1 MKNYKILLI
10 LIIVI
15 IQSCERKNLSDNISG
30 IWIFDREISNQFLN
44 NEDGYLGMQYPIIYD
59 FKKGGTLIM
68 KNYLFKDTTFS
79 LHWTIIND
87 SLLIV
92 DNIEYIVHGIN
103 EDSIS
108 FISIK
113 DSDSIWSIY
122 RRPMDIKFDVNE
134 QFISKILTSNIWTAE
149 DLEKYSWANHFEYF
163 DNGTMVYRNR
173 IFDKILQD
181 SIDNLQLENWA
192 IAKYDNY
199 YFLYGIDDPFRNRGN
214 FDYFN
219 QIVSINNTSFS
230 LQENYEGNSKEM
242 SYKAKKPIENW
253 KILHENII
261 GQWLS
266 KNSNKRTYGKYGP
279 DRLFKNGILAL
290 FEGNLIFEIDYDK
303 LIYRLDS
310 LKPRLCNWTLGKD
323 AKTLILEYS
332 IDNGP
337 INDTYFECINILN
350 LTDSRMKVRLF
361 DYSFETDLEK
371 PKEYYL
377 NLIQEFVKEK
387 N

>member
-10 LIIVI
+10 LIILI
-15 IQSCERKNLSDNISG
+15 IQSCERKDLSDSIYG
-30 IWIFDREISNQFLN
+30 VWIFDREIRNQFLN
-44 NEDGYLGMQYPIIYD
+44 NEDGYLGIQYPIIYD
-59 FKKGGTLIM
+59 FKKNGSLVM
-68 KNYLFKDTTFS
+68 KNYLIKDTTFS
-79 LHWTIIND
+79 LHWTITND
-87 SLLIV
+87 SILTV
-92 DNIEYIVHGIN
+92 DDIEYIIHGIN

-108 FISIK
+108 LIRIK
-113 DSDSIWSIY
+113 DSDSIWRIY
-122 RRPMDIKFDVNE
+122 RRPMDIKIEVNE
-134 QFISKILTSNIWTAE
+134 RMIFKILTSNIWTAE
-149 DLEKYSWANHFEYF
+149 DLKEYSWANHFEYF
-163 DNGTMVYRNR
+163 KNGTMVYRNKF
-173 IFDKILQD
+173 FDRILQD
-181 SIDNLQLENWA
+181 STENLQLENWA

-230 LQENYEGNSKEM
+230 LQENYEGTSREM
-242 SYKAKKPIENW
+242 KFKAKKPIENW
-253 KILHENII
+253 EVLHENMI
-261 GQWLS
+261 GIWNS
-266 KNSNKRTYGKYGP
+266 KNSNNRTYGKYGP
-279 DRLFKNGILAL
+279 DRLFKSGILAL
-290 FEGNLIFEIDYDK
+290 FEGNLIFEIDSDK
-303 LIYRLDS
+303 LIYRLES
-310 LKPRLCNWTLGKD
+310 LNPRLCNWTLGKD

-332 IDNGP
+332 TENGP

-377 NLIQEFVKEK
+377 NLMQEFIKEK